1 MIRAFVVFAT
11 LVLGG
16 FAYETYIGA
25 SLMDYDQIDNVP
37 KSIRNNPGVYRSIY
51 ARYPHK

>member
-1 MIRAFVVFAT
+1 MIRVFALFSI
-11 LVLGG
+11 LVLGA
-16 FAYETYIGA
+16 FAYTTYTGA
-25 SLMDYDQIDNVP
+25 GLINYNQIDNVP

>member
-1 MIRAFVVFAT
+1 MIRALIVFAT
-11 LVLGG
+11 LVLGAY
-16 FAYETYIGA
+16 AYETYIGA
-25 SLMDYDQIDNVP
+25 SFMNYDQIDNVP

>member
-1 MIRAFVVFAT
+1 MLRVFAVFAT
-11 LVLGG
+11 LVLGA
-16 FAYETYIGA
+16 FAYETYTGA
-25 SLMDYDQIDNVP
+25 SFMGYDRIDNVP